1 MHENVWDRQELLFK
15 IKLLK
20 DRVEAFE
27 NGDQYVRMKKMHQIA
42 REGDFETI
50 KRLKRE
56 LSRERVEKTH
66 VRELWYNT
74 CLDIQ
79 RECKKKL
86 QKKDKECEKKLAE
99 KDKLILSLQKE
110 LQDERQKREEYH
122 DKYLKQVKEAYEAK
136 TELEEEKG
144 KNQELV
150 SRINKDYSNSSK
162 SSSMSPNHATIHNSR
177 EKTGRRAGG
186 QPGHIHYGRKRQ
198 EPTET
203 HEIPVPEKYLDD
215 PDYQATGRI
224 IRKQLIKV
232 CVNTEV
238 IEYWT
243 YEFRNRVT
251 GQREHADFPPG
262 YVDDVNYD
270 GTVKAFA
277 YLLNNDLYTSIDKT
291 RVFLKDISKGK
302 IDIST
307 GFICNLSKQFSE
319 RTREERDQIFNELMT
334 EEVLHSD
341 FTFGRTGGKQSA
353 VIITT
358 TGNGKVLYQ
367 GRVKKGD
374 EGVKGSPV
382 EHYSGTLVSDHEAAL
397 IKHGER
403 HQECLGHV
411 KRYAKAEAENE
422 PENTWGTK
430 LDAWIK
436 DSVGYWNEVN
446 SGPREYDKAVADKY
460 IEQFMDILQTAKE
473 EYEND
478 PPSKYYRDGY
488 NTYKRMEEKP
498 EDYVLFLRDPRVPPT
513 NNVAERAARK
523 YKRKAHQVMSFRSQ
537 EGSNRFCDGL
547 TIIETIK
554 AQEGNLFEGVAG
566 RFSQKQKPQQDKE
579 KQSG

>member
-1 MHENVWDRQELLFK
+1 MHENVWDRQELLFR

-50 KRLKRE
+50 KQLKRE
-56 LSRERVEKTH
+56 LSRERNEKTH

-74 CLDIQ
+74 CLGIQ
-79 RECKKKL
+79 RECEKKL

-110 LQDERQKREEYH
+110 LQNEQQKCEEYH
-122 DKYLKQVKEAYEAK
+122 DKYL
-136 TELEEEKG
+136 
-144 KNQELV
+144 N
-150 SRINKDYSNSSK
+150 
-162 SSSMSPNHATIHNSR
+162 
-177 EKTGRRAGG
+177 
-186 QPGHIHYGRKRQ
+186 
-198 EPTET
+198 
-203 HEIPVPEKYLDD
+203 D
-215 PDYQATGRI
+215 PDYHPTGRI

-243 YEFRNRVT
+243 YEFRNSVT

-291 RVFLKDISKGK
+291 RVFLRDISKRK

-319 RTREERDQIFNELMT
+319 CTQEERDRIFKELMT
-334 EEVLHSD
+334 EEVLHAD

-358 TGNGKVLYQ
+358 GNGKVLYQ
-367 GRVKKGD
+367 GRTKKGD

-382 EHYSGTLVSDHEAAL
+382 EYYSGTLVSDHEAAL

-430 LDAWIK
+430 LDAWIS
-436 DSVGYWNEVN
+436 DSVGSYRRGLLGCNFQGCQFCIGIKHRRPDPVN
-446 SGPREYDKAVADKY
+446 G
-460 IEQFMDILQTAKE
+460 
-473 EYEND
+473 
-478 PPSKYYRDGY
+478 
-488 NTYKRMEEKP
+488 
-498 EDYVLFLRDPRVPPT
+498 
-513 NNVAERAARK
+513 
-523 YKRKAHQVMSFRSQ
+523 
-537 EGSNRFCDGL
+537 NRL
-547 TIIETIK
+547 ISE
-554 AQEGNLFEGVAG
+554 
-566 RFSQKQKPQQDKE
+566 
-579 KQSG
+579 

>member
-1 MHENVWDRQELLFK
+1 MHENVWDRQELLFR

-50 KRLKRE
+50 KQLKRE
-56 LSRERVEKTH
+56 LSRERNEKTH

-74 CLDIQ
+74 CLGIQ
-79 RECKKKL
+79 RECEKKL

-110 LQDERQKREEYH
+110 LQNEQQKCEEYH
-122 DKYLKQVKEAYEAK
+122 DKYLKQVREAYEAK

-144 KNQELV
+144 KNRELV

-177 EKTGRRAGG
+177 EKTGRRPGG

-198 EPTET
+198 KPTET
-203 HEIPVPEKYLDD
+203 HEIPVPEKYLND
-215 PDYQATGRI
+215 PDYHPTGRI

-243 YEFRNRVT
+243 YEFRNSVT

-291 RVFLKDISKGK
+291 RVFLRDISKRK

-319 RTREERDQIFNELMT
+319 CTQEERDRIFKELMT
-334 EEVLHSD
+334 EEVLHAD

-358 TGNGKVLYQ
+358 GNGKVLYQ
-367 GRVKKGD
+367 GRTKKGA
-374 EGVKGSPV
+374 EGVKGPPV
-382 EHYSGTLVSDHEAAL
+382 EYYSGTLVSDHEAAL

-430 LDAWIK
+430 LDAWIS
-436 DSVGYWNEVN
+436 DSVGYWHEVN
-446 SGPREYDKAVADKY
+446 SGLKEYDKAVADKY

-473 EYEND
+473 EYENE

-498 EDYVLFLRDPRVPPT
+498 DDYILFLRDPRVPPT

-547 TIIETIK
+547 TITETIK
-554 AQEGNLFEGVAG
+554 AQGGNLFEEVAG
-566 RFSQKQKPQQDKE
+566 RFSQKQEP
-579 KQSG
+579 

>member
-1 MHENVWDRQELLFK
+1 MYENVWERQELLFK

-27 NGDQYVRMKKMHQIA
+27 NGDQYVRMKKLHQIA

-50 KRLKRE
+50 KHLKKE
-56 LSRERVEKTH
+56 LAQERAEKIH

-74 CLDIQ
+74 CLGIQ
-79 RECKKKL
+79 RECEKRLKE
-86 QKKDKECEKKLAE
+86 KDKECEKKLVE
-99 KDKLILSLQKE
+99 KDKLILSLQKD
-110 LQDERQKREEYH
+110 LQKERQKRKDYH
-122 DKYLKQVKEAYEAK
+122 EKYLKQVKEAYEAK

-162 SSSMSPNHATIHNSR
+162 PSSMSPNHATIHNSR
-177 EKTGRRAGG
+177 EKTGRRPGG
-186 QPGHIHYGRKRQ
+186 QPGHIHHGRKRQ
-198 EPTET
+198 KPTQT
-203 HEIPVPEKYLDD
+203 YEIQVPDKYLDD
-215 PDYQATGRI
+215 PDYQPTGRI
-224 IRKQLIKV
+224 IRKQMIKV
-232 CVNTEV
+232 SVNTEV

-243 YEFRNRVT
+243 YEFRNKVT

-277 YLLNNDLYTSIDKT
+277 YLLNNDLFTSIDKT
-291 RVFLKDISKGK
+291 RVFLRDISKRK

-319 RTREERDQIFNELMT
+319 CTQEEREQIFEELMT
-334 EEVLHSD
+334 EKVLHSD

-353 VIITT
+353 VIISTSSK
-358 TGNGKVLYQ
+358 GKVLYQ
-367 GRVKKGD
+367 GRVRKGD

-430 LDAWIK
+430 LDTWIS
-436 DSVGYWNEVN
+436 DSVGYWHEVD
-446 SGPREYDKAVADKY
+446 SGIKEYDKAVADKY

-473 EYEND
+473 EYENE

-498 EDYVLFLRDPRVPPT
+498 EDYVLFLRDPKVPPT

-554 AQEGNLFEGVAG
+554 VQGENLFEGVAG
-566 RFSQKQKPQQDKE
+566 RFNQKQKTQ
-579 KQSG
+579 

>member
-1 MHENVWDRQELLFK
+1 MYENVWDQQELLFK

-42 REGDFETI
+42 RKADFETI
-50 KRLKRE
+50 EQLKRE
-56 LSRERVEKTH
+56 LSRERAEKIH
-66 VRELWYNT
+66 VRELWYST

-79 RECKKKL
+79 RECEKKL
-86 QKKDKECEKKLAE
+86 REKDNECEKKLAE
-99 KDKLILSLQKE
+99 KDKLIISLQKE
-110 LQDERQKREEYH
+110 LQNERQKREDYH

-136 TELEEEKG
+136 TELEEEKE

-162 SSSMSPNHATIHNSR
+162 SSSLSPNHATIHNSR
-177 EKTGRRAGG
+177 EKTGRRPGG

-203 HEIPVPEKYLDD
+203 YEIPVPDKYLDD
-215 PDYQATGRI
+215 PDYQPTGRI

-232 CVNTEV
+232 SVNTEV

-243 YEFRNRVT
+243 YEFRNKVT
-251 GQREHADFPPG
+251 GQREHADFPKG

-291 RVFLKDISKGK
+291 RVFLRDISKKK

-319 RTREERDQIFNELMT
+319 YTQEEREQIFQELMT

-358 TGNGKVLYQ
+358 NSNGKVLYQ
-367 GRVKKGD
+367 GRTQKGD
-374 EGVKGSPV
+374 DGVKGSPV
-382 EHYSGTLVSDHEAAL
+382 EYYSGTLVSDHEAAL

-422 PENTWGTK
+422 PENTWGKK
-430 LDAWIK
+430 LDGWIS
-436 DSVGYWNEVN
+436 DSVGYWHEVN
-446 SGPREYDKAVADKY
+446 SGLKEYEKAAADKY

-473 EYEND
+473 EYENE

-498 EDYVLFLRDPRVPPT
+498 EDYVLFLRDIRVPPT

-547 TIIETIK
+547 TIMETIR
-554 AQEGNLFEGVAG
+554 AQGRNLFEEVSG
-566 RFSQKQKPQQDKE
+566 RFSQKQKPQ
-579 KQSG
+579 

>member
-1 MHENVWDRQELLFK
+1 
-15 IKLLK
+15 
-20 DRVEAFE
+20 
-27 NGDQYVRMKKMHQIA
+27 
-42 REGDFETI
+42 
-50 KRLKRE
+50 
-56 LSRERVEKTH
+56 
-66 VRELWYNT
+66 
-74 CLDIQ
+74 
-79 RECKKKL
+79 
-86 QKKDKECEKKLAE
+86 
-99 KDKLILSLQKE
+99 
-110 LQDERQKREEYH
+110 
-122 DKYLKQVKEAYEAK
+122 
-136 TELEEEKG
+136 
-144 KNQELV
+144 
-150 SRINKDYSNSSK
+150 
-162 SSSMSPNHATIHNSR
+162 MSPNHATIHNSR
-177 EKTGRRAGG
+177 EKTGRRPGG

-198 EPTET
+198 KPTET
-203 HEIPVPEKYLDD
+203 HEIPVPEKYLND
-215 PDYQATGRI
+215 PDYHPTGRI

-243 YEFRNRVT
+243 YEFRNSVT

-291 RVFLKDISKGK
+291 RVFLRDISKRK

-319 RTREERDQIFNELMT
+319 CTQEERDRIFKELMT
-334 EEVLHSD
+334 EEVLHAD

-358 TGNGKVLYQ
+358 GNGKVLYQ
-367 GRVKKGD
+367 GRTKKGD

-382 EHYSGTLVSDHEAAL
+382 EYYSGTLVSDHEAAL

-430 LDAWIK
+430 LDAWIS
-436 DSVGYWNEVN
+436 DSVGYWHEVN
-446 SGPREYDKAVADKY
+446 SGLKEYDKAVADKY

-473 EYEND
+473 EYENE

-498 EDYVLFLRDPRVPPT
+498 DDYILFLRDPRVPPT

-547 TIIETIK
+547 TITETIK
-554 AQEGNLFEGVAG
+554 AQGGNLFEEVAG
-566 RFSQKQKPQQDKE
+566 RFSQKQEP
-579 KQSG
+579 